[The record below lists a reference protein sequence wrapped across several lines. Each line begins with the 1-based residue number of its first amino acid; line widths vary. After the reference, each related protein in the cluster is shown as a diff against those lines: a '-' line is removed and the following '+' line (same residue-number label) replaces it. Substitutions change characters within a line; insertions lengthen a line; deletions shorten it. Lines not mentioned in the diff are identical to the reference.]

1 MVKSYDGIAALKRM
15 LQECKIPSRS
25 SVNIA
30 KVLYDISNK
39 KEYLDILFLNYKEEE
54 SNLETVQGKFIS
66 TPIFEYI
73 GVMGKATR
81 YQKSK
86 LFIKS

>member
-1 MVKSYDGIAALKRM
+1 M
-15 LQECKIPSRS
+15 
-25 SVNIA
+25 NIA

-39 KEYLDILFLNYKEEE
+39 KEYLEIFGNIKLSKKINIILKATIVPTL
-54 SNLETVQGKFIS
+54 QGKFIS
-66 TPIFEYI
+66 TPIFKYI